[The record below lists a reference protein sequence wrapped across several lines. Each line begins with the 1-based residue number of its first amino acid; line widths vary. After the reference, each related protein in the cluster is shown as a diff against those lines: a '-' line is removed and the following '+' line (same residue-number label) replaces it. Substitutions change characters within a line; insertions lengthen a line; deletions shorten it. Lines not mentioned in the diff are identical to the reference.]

1 MDSKFDLNSFNSDR
15 FSDCSQRLAGGEDLL
30 QFGPNSGSGSGA
42 ETRLRQFSE
51 PEPGAQYCGDGQSRV
66 RATDANIMSDLY
78 TCSPGLVLC
87 SASQGCMMNR

>member
-15 FSDCSQRLAGGEDLL
+15 FSDCSQRLAGGEDLI

-51 PEPGAQYCGDGQSRV
+51 PGAKYCGDGQSQ
-66 RATDANIMSDLY
+66 SDRPVHIHIL
-78 TCSPGLVLC
+78 GFGVL
-87 SASQGCMMNR
+87 SSV